1 MDVSVIIHIAMADAP
16 KVVANLGSVD
26 NMISQV
32 LEPAISS
39 HFRNAAQSVKALDL
53 YTKRSELQK
62 HAKEHI
68 QGVLK
73 IHHIE
78 SKDTMIAD
86 VVLPVELTRTVTD
99 RQIAEQEKM
108 TFATQKQA
116 QEERKL
122 LENAKAQANM
132 QPQVVESE
140 RGVEISKNLAN
151 GEIEKSTGEARA
163 VEIRAEGTAKAT
175 RLKAGADAEAT
186 RVNALADAEAIEKKG
201 LAQALVSLEQGK
213 SNAEAYKLQV
223 NAMGNEIFGRIQV
236 VDKIANNKLK
246 LIPDVYVGGGAG
258 GPGGETS
265 GLMSLAL
272 LQYLTGTKLDL
283 PVPPAR

>member
-1 MDVSVIIHIAMADAP
+1 
-16 KVVANLGSVD
+16 
-26 NMISQV
+26 
-32 LEPAISS
+32 
-39 HFRNAAQSVKALDL
+39 
-53 YTKRSELQK
+53 
-62 HAKEHI
+62 
-68 QGVLK
+68 
-73 IHHIE
+73 
-78 SKDTMIAD
+78 MIAD
-86 VVLPVELTRTVTD
+86 VVLPAELTRTVTD
-99 RQIAEQEKM
+99 RQIAEQERI

-151 GEIEKSTGEARA
+151 AEIEKSTGEARA

-186 RVNALADAEAIEKKG
+186 KVTAIADAEAIEKKG
-201 LAQALVSLEQGK
+201 LAQALVLLEQGK

-223 NAMGNEIFGRIQV
+223 AAMGNEVFGQIQIV
-236 VDKIANNKLK
+236 EKIANNKLK
-246 LIPDVYVGGGAG
+246 LIPDVYVGGGSSVTGAE
-258 GPGGETS
+258 PN

-272 LQYLTGTKLDL
+272 LQYLTGNKVNLSSPTITEAK
-283 PVPPAR
+283 